1 MDNRTAICKYL
12 QQHHTGEEKAVCSQ
26 DLQRLF
32 SLGGRTLRRQ
42 INRLR
47 QEGIPICSG
56 PAGYYY
62 AANQREINRTVCRLN
77 RLVTSVS
84 NARTGL
90 LFASL
95 LPAEDMTLE
104 ITITLHKGDDTHGR
118 EI

>member
-12 QQHHTGEEKAVCSQ
+12 QQHHTGEDKAVCSQ
-26 DLQRLF
+26 ELQRLF
-32 SLGGRTLRRQ
+32 SLDGRSLRRR

-47 QEGIPICSG
+47 QDGIPICSG

-62 AANQREINRTVCRLN
+62 AANQQEINNTVCRLN

-95 LPAEDMTLE
+95 LPTEDIVLE
-104 ITITLHKGDDTHGR
+104 ITVTLHEGGGIYGG